1 MIKERL
7 VFVTK
12 IVITA
17 AGKGTRLLPFT
28 KEMPKEMMPIFSKL
42 SSDNTVVTPLL
53 QYIFEQ
59 LYSMGFRDYC
69 FIVRKEKKS
78 LQNHFKINKL
88 YLQDLPKSYRKVM
101 IDFFKKIDKSRIIWL
116 NQTKPLG
123 FGHAVKQAER
133 YVGKEDFIVHAG
145 DATILSSSKHP
156 ILRLMD
162 VAKKNP
168 DAKAILLCKRVEDS
182 KRYGVP
188 TVKKLSKDLFLV
200 QEVIEKP
207 KKPKSKLGIMPLYYF
222 KPEIFSSLKKIK
234 PGKGGEFQLTDAIQD
249 LINKKEKVLAITL
262 NKNEEEVDVGTTES
276 FRAAQDTTFR
286 KA

>member
-1 MIKERL
+1 M

-12 IVITA
+12 VVITA

-28 KEMPKEMMPIFSKL
+28 KEMPKEMMPIFSKPF
-42 SSDNTVVTPLL
+42 SNNTMVTPLL

-59 LYSMGFRDYC
+59 LYSMNFRDYC
-69 FIVRKEKKS
+69 FIIRKEKKS
-78 LQNHFKINKL
+78 LQNHFKIHRS
-88 YLQDLPKSYRKVM
+88 YLEDLPKDYKKIMRS
-101 IDFFKKIDKSRIIWL
+101 FFKKIHNSRIIWL

-123 FGHAVKQAER
+123 FGHAVKQAEK

-168 DAKAILLCKRVEDS
+168 DAKAILLCKKVKDS

-188 TVKKLSKDLFLV
+188 TVKKLSRDLFLV

-249 LINKKEKVLAITL
+249 LINNKEKVLAITL